1 MGRES
6 VRILKC
12 NTFGGVIM
20 DEYIEVLKLILI
32 VLYLLIIA
40 IGIVLA
46 IVEII
51 KCIKLNNK
59 IDIDTKWFEEKLK
72 ELERNENNAS
82 K

>member
-1 MGRES
+1 
-6 VRILKC
+6 
-12 NTFGGVIM
+12 M

-51 KCIKLNNK
+51 KCIKLNNR
-59 IDIDTKWFEEKLK
+59 IDIGTKWFEEKLK
-72 ELERNENNAS
+72 ELERDENNAS

>member
-1 MGRES
+1 
-6 VRILKC
+6 
-12 NTFGGVIM
+12 M

-59 IDIDTKWFEEKLK
+59 IDIGTKWFKEKLK
-72 ELERNENNAS
+72 ELEHDENNAS

>member
-1 MGRES
+1 
-6 VRILKC
+6 
-12 NTFGGVIM
+12 M
-20 DEYIEVLKLILI
+20 DDYIEVLKLILI

-59 IDIDTKWFEEKLK
+59 IDIGTKWFEEKLK
-72 ELERNENNAS
+72 ELERDENNAS

>member
-1 MGRES
+1 
-6 VRILKC
+6 
-12 NTFGGVIM
+12 M

-59 IDIDTKWFEEKLK
+59 IDIGTKWFEEKLK
-72 ELERNENNAS
+72 ELERDENNAS

>member
-1 MGRES
+1 
-6 VRILKC
+6 
-12 NTFGGVIM
+12 M

>member
-1 MGRES
+1 
-6 VRILKC
+6 
-12 NTFGGVIM
+12 M
-20 DEYIEVLKLILI
+20 DDYIEVLKLILI

-40 IGIVLA
+40 IGIALA

-59 IDIDTKWFEEKLK
+59 IDIGTKWFEEKLK

>member
-1 MGRES
+1 
-6 VRILKC
+6 
-12 NTFGGVIM
+12 M

-59 IDIDTKWFEEKLK
+59 IDISTKWFEEKLK
-72 ELERNENNAS
+72 ELERDGNNAS

>member
-1 MGRES
+1 
-6 VRILKC
+6 
-12 NTFGGVIM
+12 M

-32 VLYLLIIA
+32 VLYLLIIT
-40 IGIVLA
+40 IGIMLA

-72 ELERNENNAS
+72 ELERDENNAS

>member
-1 MGRES
+1 
-6 VRILKC
+6 
-12 NTFGGVIM
+12 M
-20 DEYIEVLKLILI
+20 DDYIEVLKLILI

-59 IDIDTKWFEEKLK
+59 IDIGTKWFEEKLK

>member
-1 MGRES
+1 
-6 VRILKC
+6 
-12 NTFGGVIM
+12 M

-72 ELERNENNAS
+72 ELERDENNAS

>member
-1 MGRES
+1 
-6 VRILKC
+6 
-12 NTFGGVIM
+12 M

-32 VLYLLIIA
+32 VLYLLIIV

-59 IDIDTKWFEEKLK
+59 IDIGTKWFEEKLK